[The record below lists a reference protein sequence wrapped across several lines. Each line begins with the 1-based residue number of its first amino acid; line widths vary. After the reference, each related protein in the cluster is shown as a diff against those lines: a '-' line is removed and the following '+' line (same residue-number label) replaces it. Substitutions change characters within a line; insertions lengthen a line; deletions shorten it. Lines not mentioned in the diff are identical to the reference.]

1 MTAPVSKSFD
11 FYQIHIHT
19 SAGKDV
25 KHLLMY
31 STVVLQNLHRGE
43 VFLGRPPLLQLR
55 RVREAGGGTVWE
67 NGGNH

>member
-1 MTAPVSKSFD
+1 
-11 FYQIHIHT
+11 
-19 SAGKDV
+19 
-25 KHLLMY
+25 MY

-67 NGGNH
+67 NGRSH